1 MDLLSAL
8 VLRLLGSST
17 LVRLQSTPIGV
28 VLFMY
33 SIVPSNQQVDWAE
46 EQTARTDEFQKE
58 LQAKT
63 EAMSDLNA
71 EKVR

>member
-1 MDLLSAL
+1 MDVGIAEEVNFKVAEKSCC
-8 VLRLLGSST
+8 T
-17 LVRLQSTPIGV
+17 VRHNI
-28 VLFMY
+28 
-33 SIVPSNQQVDWAE
+33 QVDWAE
-46 EQTARTDEFQKE
+46 EQASRTDEFQRE

>member
-1 MDLLSAL
+1 MFRCSEHNGAFLLFASPPTICSRPQHVCML
-8 VLRLLGSST
+8 IDT
-17 LVRLQSTPIGV
+17 T
-28 VLFMY
+28 
-33 SIVPSNQQVDWAE
+33 VPYNQQVDWAE
-46 EQTARTDEFQKE
+46 EQASRTDEFQKE